1 MKILVTG
8 GAGFIGSHV
17 VDAYIA
23 AGHTVTVVDN
33 LSSGSRSN
41 INADARLI
49 VADIRHPSLL
59 DIFAS
64 ERPEIVSHLAAQIS
78 VRVSITDP
86 LHDANVNILGTI
98 NVLEA
103 ARRAGVR
110 KIIYSSSGGA
120 AYGEPHYVPCDED
133 HPIEP
138 LSPYGVTKYA
148 AEHYVALYRR
158 LYGCDT
164 TVLRYPNVYGPRQDP
179 YGEGG
184 VVAIFTAQMLRNEP
198 VTIYGTGDQE
208 RDFVMVADIA
218 AANLAAL
225 DRGGGEIINL
235 GSGKGTSVGEMY
247 RLLAA
252 LLNYRQSPLY
262 RPARAGEVFKIS
274 LTNERATRL
283 LGWKP
288 MIALPDGLRM
298 TAEAIRLQ
306 MSGSH

>member
-59 DIFAS
+59 DVFAS

-86 LHDANVNILGTI
+86 LHDANVNVLGTI

-148 AEHYVALYRR
+148 AEHYLALYRR
-158 LYGCDT
+158 LYGYDT

-225 DRGGGEIINL
+225 DRGGGEIVNL
-235 GSGKGTSVGEMY
+235 GSGKGTSVGEVY

-252 LLNYRQSPLY
+252 ILNYGQSPLY

-274 LTNERATRL
+274 LTNERASRL

-306 MSGSH
+306 ISGSH